1 MQKKISLVLDTHCEV
16 YDLLKPWANAEFCNF
31 QEHVD
36 DGKLIPGAV
45 YLIGRRQMQLWSTI
59 IQELVKNNI
68 IKVIFSNPAEGSDT
82 LRSHCDLY
90 RLSTLLKEKK
100 MLLIGGGDM
109 DPSWPCLQYDSFLPK
124 IFDYDENIKAS
135 HRIEEIYVTSN
146 KPYKFLFFNGR
157 MRSHRKYLLEQFR
170 LSGLLDKCLW
180 TCLDAT
186 NAPNR
191 LIQLQHDNVDLMN
204 TIRPIK
210 NLPYKYEIDRYRD
223 RIDLPNPTD
232 TTLSEWHLW
241 NNEWGAIYINPDAYI
256 DTYFSLITETV
267 FTYHYSFR
275 TEKIWKP
282 VAMGHPWIA
291 VANQGF
297 YRDMH
302 NLGFQTFGH
311 VIDESFDKIENNQ
324 ERIERI
330 AAIVEDLCQQDLANF
345 LKECYNVCK
354 YNQQHL
360 AEMRIK
366 VRKEFPDRF
375 FNFIKQPKFNE

>member
-16 YDLLKPWANAEFCNF
+16 YDLLEPWADAEFWNF
-31 QEHVD
+31 EEHVN
-36 DGKLIPGAV
+36 DGKLITGAV

-90 RLSTLLKEKK
+90 RVSELLKEKK

-109 DPSWPCLQYDSFLPK
+109 DSSWPCLQYDSFLPK
-124 IFDYDENIKAS
+124 LYDYTENLEACARS
-135 HRIEEIYVTSN
+135 NEIYN
-146 KPYKFLFFNGR
+146 NKIKPYKFLFLNGR
-157 MRSHRKYLLEQFR
+157 ARSHRRYLLDRF
-170 LSGLLDKCLW
+170 LNSGLLKQSIW
-180 TCLDAT
+180 TNLD
-186 NAPNR
+186 
-191 LIQLQHDNVDLMN
+191 HDNGSIQYLN
-204 TIRPIK
+204 SC
-210 NLPYKYEIDRYRD
+210 YEVDRYHD
-223 RIDLPNPTD
+223 QLNTPTD
-232 TTLSEWHLW
+232 NSFVKQHLF
-241 NNEWGAIYINPDAYI
+241 NTEWGEIYLKAEPYI
-256 DTYFSLITETV
+256 DTYFSVVTETV
-267 FTYHYSFR
+267 YNYPYSFR

-291 VANQGF
+291 VANCGY

-311 VIDESFDKIENNQ
+311 VIDELFDKIENNQ